1 MKATAHYIVDEKG
14 KAKGVILDIRAYKK
28 ILQALEEA
36 EDRRAFRAVAKE
48 KSVPY
53 SVIESRLKKDGLL

>member
-1 MKATAHYIVDEKG
+1 MKAIAHYIVDEKG
-14 KAKGVILDIRAYKK
+14 KAKGVILGIRAYKK

-36 EDRRAFRAVAKE
+36 EDRRAIKAVSKG

-53 SVIESRLKKDGLL
+53 SLIESRLKKDGLL